1 MLYIFYAIFYIFLE
15 LFEIYLK
22 QQLTGFEVL
31 KQPGVMMF
39 SSACVEVQVL
49 RRAAGEG
56 VNVDATGN
64 SEVCW

>member
-1 MLYIFYAIFYIFLE
+1 MPFFIYFLNIFQIH
-15 LFEIYLK
+15 LK

-31 KQPGVMMF
+31 KQPPVMMF

-49 RRAAGEG
+49 RRAAREG